1 MKVPAPPKVGEL
13 RGMKFLVY
21 GLARSGRTLARYL
34 LAQGAQVWACDDSP
48 AALASA
54 VARRLVQSGM
64 KIAARPERVSCDWA
78 VVSPGIPDSSP
89 VLEALRRRGVPVADE
104 LDLAA
109 QLLDGDTIAVTGT
122 NGKST
127 TTVLIARIL
136 EAAGNRVFCGG
147 NLAPGKPLSAAL
159 GRPRKDWYV
168 VEASSFQ
175 LERARW
181 FKPRVGV
188 LLNVTPDHLN
198 RHGSL
203 ERYAECKF
211 RMLDRQDSG
220 DTAVLNR
227 DDRVVRRAAQRGAG
241 WKLWFSLE
249 SEVDGAWLR
258 GRDLMFGDTRMATL
272 RDLKLRG
279 RHNLANALAAVAA
292 AAAVGARA
300 GAIRPALRGFAGL
313 EHRLEPVRTLHGVEY
328 INNSMC
334 TNPEAGAKSLDAFER
349 PVILIAGGRGKNL
362 PVDPFIAAIERR
374 ARWVVLTGENRAE
387 LAARLD
393 RAGFAGHESAE
404 RLGEAVRAAAGR
416 ARRGDTVLFAPGFA
430 SFDQFADFQAR
441 GRAFKRE
448 VAHLR

>member
-1 MKVPAPPKVGEL
+1 MRALHPPKVSEL
-13 RGMKFLVY
+13 RGMRFLVY
-21 GLARSGRTLARYL
+21 GLARSGTALARYL
-34 LAQGAQVWACDDSP
+34 VAQGALVWAHDDSP
-48 AALASA
+48 AALESA
-54 VARRLVQSGM
+54 AVRRLVRSGM
-64 KIAARPERVSCDWA
+64 KIAERPGRANCDWA

-89 VLEALRRRGVPVADE
+89 TIAALRRRGVPVADE

-109 QLLDGDTIAVTGT
+109 HLLGGDTIAVTGT

-127 TTVLIARIL
+127 TTVLIARML

-159 GRPRKDWYV
+159 GKPRRDWYV

-188 LLNVTPDHLN
+188 VLNVTPDHLN

-203 ERYAECKF
+203 DRYAECKF
-211 RMLDRQDSG
+211 RMLDRQDAE

-227 DDRVVRRAAQRGAG
+227 DDRVVRRAAQRGDG

-258 GRDLMFGDTRMATL
+258 GRDIMFGGSRMAATP
-272 RDLKLRG
+272 DLKLRG

-292 AAAVGARA
+292 AAAVGAGA

-313 EHRLEPVRTLHGVEY
+313 EHRIESVRKLRGVEY
-328 INNSMC
+328 VNNSMC
-334 TNPEAGAKSLDAFER
+334 TNPEAGAKSLEAFER
-349 PVILIAGGRGKNL
+349 PVVLIAGGRGKSL
-362 PVDPFIAAIERR
+362 PVEPFIAAITRR
-374 ARWVVLTGENRAE
+374 ARWAILTGENRAE
-387 LAARLD
+387 LAERLD
-393 RAGFAGHESAE
+393 RAGFGAHESAE
-404 RLGEAVRAAAGR
+404 RLGAAVRAAAR
-416 ARRGDTVLFAPGFA
+416 KARRGDTVLFAPGFA